1 MQQAAIGTRDVT
13 ETIVGVSQA
22 AAETGEAAQQLL
34 SAAAN
39 LSRQAEQLTSEIGSF
54 IAEVRAA

>member
-1 MQQAAIGTRDVT
+1 MHWTASSTRDVT
-13 ETIVGVSQA
+13 LNIGGVSQA
-22 AAETGEAAQQLL
+22 AAETGAAAEQVL

-39 LSRQAEQLTSEIGSF
+39 LSRQAEQLTGEIGSF

>member
-1 MQQAAIGTRDVT
+1 M
-13 ETIVGVSQA
+13 A
-22 AAETGEAAQQLL
+22 AAESAAAAEQVL

-39 LSRQAEQLTSEIGSF
+39 LSRQAEQLTREIGSF